1 MIRTK
6 PSVYL
11 YKSADIER
19 NLTIFFDPMDGFG
32 HKRNHFGVV
41 FLSQTKDG
49 FKTVLYY
56 TKQLTNMRY
65 YCNF

>member
-19 NLTIFFDPMDGFG
+19 NLTITFDPMDGFG

-49 FKTVLYY
+49 FKTVLYC